1 MAKQLTPMPVQ
12 YITEENGRK
21 VGVVL
26 KWADYVRL
34 LANAEADPDILTGL
48 TYSELEALA
57 HSKLASERQERL
69 GELLARQ
76 ADGALSDDES
86 RELDR
91 LLDQIDQ
98 LNILKARALLT
109 LRERRQSSEI
119 HFSEG

>member
-34 LANAEADPDILTGL
+34 LANAEADPDILTEL

>member
-12 YITEENGRK
+12 YITEENGKR

-26 KWADYVRL
+26 QWADYVRL
-34 LANAEADPDILTGL
+34 LANSEDDPDILTGL

-57 HSKLASERQERL
+57 HSKLASERQDRL

-76 ADGALSDDES
+76 AVGALSDDES

-109 LRERRQSSEI
+109 LRERRQSSEF
-119 HFSEG
+119 HLSEG